1 MMELVDL
8 YYFNGLVNMGEENK
22 GVRIGLLL
30 LPIIDQKQYSM
41 GNLPYLLLTLPK
53 YYQLIGS
60 QDDDGVNTGKACI
73 EFISEVFTYIFYP
86 EEN

>member
-1 MMELVDL
+1 MEPVDL
-8 YYFNGLVNMGEENK
+8 YYINGLVNVGEENQ
-22 GVRIGLLL
+22 GARIGLLSP
-30 LPIIDQKQYSM
+30 PIIDQKQYSM

-73 EFISEVFTYIFYP
+73 EFVSEVFTYIFYQ